1 VGDRLHNGEKLE
13 VGQSLTSENGAY
25 KLTLQDDGDL
35 VLYSGVDAVWSTETN
50 GQKVLRAEVQT
61 DGNFVLYTADEPCGP
76 ARPRAPRMFG

>member
-1 VGDRLHNGEKLE
+1 
-13 VGQSLTSENGAY
+13 
-25 KLTLQDDGDL
+25 
-35 VLYSGVDAVWSTETN
+35 VLYSGVDAVSSTETN